1 MFEGVIGKPGDGDI
15 LLDDL
20 KVIPDSDCNGASDD
34 VVSWYAGY
42 YFNDFKYKKMP
53 NKIWDN

>member
-1 MFEGVIGKPGDGDI
+1 VFEGVIGKPVDGDI

-34 VVSWYAGY
+34 VVS
-42 YFNDFKYKKMP
+42 
-53 NKIWDN
+53 